1 MGFEPMIRFWRILT
15 FQASAFDHS
24 AISPGRV
31 PGIVLNL
38 NDTYTFWGAN
48 LQKKLQKCFYS
59 NFYPTIVTGKCVPTE
74 GLCRCKMITA
84 YKSALPSKN

>member
-48 LQKKLQKCFYS
+48 LQKKLQKCCYR
-59 NFYPTIVTGKCVPTE
+59 NFCYTLALRREFSTQRSLEHFFELVA
-74 GLCRCKMITA
+74 CKPLA
-84 YKSALPSKN
+84 